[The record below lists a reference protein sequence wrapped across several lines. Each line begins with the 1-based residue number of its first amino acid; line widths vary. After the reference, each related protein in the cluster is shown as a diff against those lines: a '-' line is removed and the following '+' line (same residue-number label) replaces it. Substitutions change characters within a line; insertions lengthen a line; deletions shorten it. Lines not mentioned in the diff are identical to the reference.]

1 MKYLTVRHETRYSYS
16 APVKFGTHRLML
28 RPRDSHDLRL
38 VSAELTLS
46 PPGETRWM
54 HDVFGNSVAQV
65 EFGQYAS
72 ELLIVSTLHLEHY
85 GLTRPVFPIAPEA
98 QVYPFIYSANDR
110 SDLGRL
116 LDRHYPDPNGLVD
129 AWAKRFV
136 TGRFMSTYNLLS
148 NMNAAIKNELAY
160 NMRFEEGTQTP
171 LETLQ
176 NNSGTCRDFALLFIE
191 AVRSLG
197 FGARFITG
205 YLYDPALD
213 GADGA
218 MQGSGATHAWADV
231 YLPGAGW
238 VEYDPTNGLIAG
250 QNLIRVAVTRDAS
263 QAIPIAGTF
272 DGTMGAFQ
280 GMSIDVTVHAS
291 TTPHAQ
297 QTAAEASAAPPLQAP
312 SGPTPPHDIEPGSN
326 DAEPADAQAQPQQ
339 YNAPVMA
346 AQQSQGQNSHLM
358 EGAQPE
364 QNVQPMRNIEPAESN
379 ESEAATPAR
388 A

>member
-1 MKYLTVRHETRYSYS
+1 MKYLTVRHETRYRYS
-16 APVKFGTHRLML
+16 APVNFGAHRLML

-38 VSAELTLS
+38 VDAELTLS
-46 PPGETRWM
+46 PPGDMRWM
-54 HDVFGNSVAQV
+54 HDVFGNSVAEVQ
-65 EFGQYAS
+65 FGQQAA

-116 LDRHYPDPNGLVD
+116 LDRHYPDPQNLID

-136 TGRFMSTYNLLS
+136 SGRFMSTYNLLS
-148 NMNAAIKNELAY
+148 NMNAAIKHEFTY
-160 NMRFEEGTQTP
+160 NTRYEEGTQSP
-171 LETLQ
+171 IETLERK
-176 NNSGTCRDFALLFIE
+176 SGTCRDFALLFIE

-213 GADGA
+213 GAEGA

-250 QNLIRVAVTRDAS
+250 QNLIRIAVTRDPS
-263 QAIPIAGTF
+263 QAIPVAGTF
-272 DGTMGAFQ
+272 DGTMGQFQ
-280 GMSIDVTVHAS
+280 GMTVDVTVHAS
-291 TTPHAQ
+291 SRPHA
-297 QTAAEASAAPPLQAP
+297 TMSPAGSVVAPPPQASP
-312 SGPTPPHDIEPGSN
+312 QEIKNGNATAQTN
-326 DAEPADAQAQPQQ
+326 EPA
-339 YNAPVMA
+339 MA
-346 AQQSQGQNSHLM
+346 AQQAQSQNAQLF
-358 EGAQPE
+358 GAVHAMQ
-364 QNVQPMRNIEPAESN
+364 NIEPEQP
-379 ESEAATPAR
+379 AAVEPA

>member
-1 MKYLTVRHETRYSYS
+1 MKYLTVRHETLYRY
-16 APVKFGTHRLML
+16 AVPVQFGTHRLML

-38 VSAELTLS
+38 VGAELTLS

-65 EFGQYAS
+65 EFAQPAS

-98 QVYPFIYSANDR
+98 QVYPFVYSANDR

-129 AWAKRFV
+129 AWVKRFV
-136 TGRFMSTYNLLS
+136 KGRFMSTYNLLS
-148 NMNAAIKNELAY
+148 NINGAIRNEFAY
-160 NMRFEEGTQTP
+160 NVRYEEGTQTP
-171 LETLQ
+171 VETLQ
-176 NNSGTCRDFALLFIE
+176 RMSGTCRDFALLFIE

-197 FGARFITG
+197 FGARFVTG

-213 GADGA
+213 GAQGA

-250 QNLIRVAVTRDAS
+250 DNLIRVAVTRDPS
-263 QAIPIAGTF
+263 QAIPIGGSFSGTAGSF
-272 DGTMGAFQ
+272 L
-280 GMSIDVTVHAS
+280 GMSIDVTVHARQ
-291 TTPHAQ
+291 TRHASMSPADSV
-297 QTAAEASAAPPLQAP
+297 AAELEQNAPTNISPAMQP
-312 SGPTPPHDIEPGSN
+312 ERIEEH
-326 DAEPADAQAQPQQ
+326 AMAQPQPQ
-339 YNAPVMA
+339 NQNAQLQN
-346 AQQSQGQNSHLM
+346 AQLTAVAQPMQNS
-358 EGAQPE
+358 
-364 QNVQPMRNIEPAESN
+364 EPGQSLASDQ
-379 ESEAATPAR
+379 AA
-388 A
+388 